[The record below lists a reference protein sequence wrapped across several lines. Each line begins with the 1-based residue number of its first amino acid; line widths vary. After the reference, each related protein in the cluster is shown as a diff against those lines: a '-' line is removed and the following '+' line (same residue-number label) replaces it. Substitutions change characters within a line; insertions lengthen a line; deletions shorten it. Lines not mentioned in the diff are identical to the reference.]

1 MRVLVAMN
9 LSPRWVGA
17 LAAAGIKAEHWSLL
31 GAASALDVEIMA
43 FARRNDYVVLTYD
56 LDFSAILAAT
66 QGNKP
71 SVVQIRADDVNPD
84 TIGKPVID
92 ALQQMGTEL
101 DQGAL
106 LTVDPKRTRL
116 RVLPLSIE

>member
-1 MRVLVAMN
+1 
-9 LSPRWVGA
+9 
-17 LAAAGIKAEHWSLL
+17 
-31 GAASALDVEIMA
+31 MA

>member
-1 MRVLVAMN
+1 
-9 LSPRWVGA
+9 
-17 LAAAGIKAEHWSLL
+17 
-31 GAASALDVEIMA
+31 
-43 FARRNDYVVLTYD
+43 
-56 LDFSAILAAT
+56 
-66 QGNKP
+66 
-71 SVVQIRADDVNPD
+71 
-84 TIGKPVID
+84 VID